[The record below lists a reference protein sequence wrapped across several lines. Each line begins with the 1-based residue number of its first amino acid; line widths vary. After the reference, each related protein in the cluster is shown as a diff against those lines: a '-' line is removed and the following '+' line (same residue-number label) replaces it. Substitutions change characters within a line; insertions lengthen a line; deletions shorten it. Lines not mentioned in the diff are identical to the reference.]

1 MRAQEAISGQ
11 IRAEQDGLRNK
22 LAAYADDARN
32 YRLTEDEKLQASREA
47 IEQTYAAELD
57 LMNRKRDLAQTS
69 LGDRQRID
77 NHIAALERN
86 EQRQL
91 AQLTRE
97 SLDEQARNYVTFG
110 YTVAGAFNSQLRG
123 LLSGTETWRD
133 AFKNT
138 LAELLIDFIEF
149 ERTHG
154 RAMGSR
160 RGHQDRRHRHRN
172 RLSSCPPASRRF
184 CVSG

>member
-1 MRAQEAISGQ
+1 MADASVVVNFSASTSDFESGIAAAREALASLSAPIAELNGKYGALGAALANSHARALQAIQSSDSAAHAASIHAAQEAISGQ

-97 SLDEQARNYVTFG
+97 SL
-110 YTVAGAFNSQLRG
+110 
-123 LLSGTETWRD
+123 
-133 AFKNT
+133 
-138 LAELLIDFIEF
+138 
-149 ERTHG
+149 
-154 RAMGSR
+154 
-160 RGHQDRRHRHRN
+160 
-172 RLSSCPPASRRF
+172 
-184 CVSG
+184 